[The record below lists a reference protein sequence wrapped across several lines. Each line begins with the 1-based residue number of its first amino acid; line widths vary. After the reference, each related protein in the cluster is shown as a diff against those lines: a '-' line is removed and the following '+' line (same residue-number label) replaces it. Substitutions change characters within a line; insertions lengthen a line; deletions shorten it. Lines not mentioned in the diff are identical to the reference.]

1 MDSSIVHSFT
11 ASDTQYPELLGEIPD
26 PPEMLYVRGTL
37 PAPEKVC
44 VSVVGTRKAT
54 AEGKQQA
61 REVARALSARGIV
74 IVSGLAF
81 GIDAA
86 AHEGALEGGGA
97 TVAVLAGGVD
107 AVYPREH
114 EQLAERILEN
124 GGGLLSEHPVGTP
137 ALPHHFL
144 ERNRIVSGLSRAVVI
159 IEAPARSGAL
169 ATARYAALQGREV
182 FVVPGPARHPHF
194 TGSHMLLRNGARLV
208 TNATDILEDLAYEEP
223 TAVQSIAAESE
234 SGIEHAILE
243 VLRTSQRPVPL
254 DALVEATHFLAPE
267 VIRTLSFLT
276 LSNRIEERRGGF
288 VVKAR

>member
-1 MDSSIVHSFT
+1 
-11 ASDTQYPELLGEIPD
+11 
-26 PPEMLYVRGTL
+26 VRGTFPDKNARFL
-37 PAPEKVC
+37 G
-44 VSVVGTRKAT
+44 VVGTRKAT
-54 AEGKQQA
+54 ESGKELA
-61 REVARALSARGIV
+61 RHFGVEIARSGCV
-74 IVSGLAF
+74 VVSGMAL

-86 AHEGALEGGGA
+86 AHAGCLDAHGATIAVLGNGLDRLYPRTNEKLGQNILVNGGALISEYPPGA
-97 TVAVLAGGVD
+97 
-107 AVYPREH
+107 P
-114 EQLAERILEN
+114 
-124 GGGLLSEHPVGTP
+124 P
-137 ALPHHFL
+137 LPSHFL